1 MNVDTFFRNLPA
13 DESATQFRCRYD
25 DDDDDDDRDADSTP
39 LPDWEWREHLYETQ
53 HS

>member
-25 DDDDDDDRDADSTP
+25 DDDD
-39 LPDWEWREHLYETQ
+39 EETEEK
-53 HS
+53 